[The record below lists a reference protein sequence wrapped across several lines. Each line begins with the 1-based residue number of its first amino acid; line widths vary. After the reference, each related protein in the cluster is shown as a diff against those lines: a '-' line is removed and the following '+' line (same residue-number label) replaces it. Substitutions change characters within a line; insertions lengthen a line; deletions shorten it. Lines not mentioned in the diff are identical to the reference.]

1 MNLSRWLNMVA
12 GDETGL
18 TSQLISTSSLSTQ
31 SLQGCT
37 TPPGSMHATLYKQHC
52 GFFYVPQES
61 EEWKNCET
69 GRMVFR
75 PYSRRLECLTFCR
88 CHCRG
93 STFSSVILRPQVLVQ
108 PRFEPATTCSADRH
122 LPNWAHWAM
131 VNVTVSNEHLHKI
144 FLLFSFI
151 FLNSYRIAF
160 ILSNFFRFPNL
171 VVSRRVG
178 FDNSL
183 SSVISNYFSLMSLVT
198 NLPKF
203 LNQQRKLLIWG
214 RGQWPGFANFIDEY
228 SQCDFWFTNFG
239 VILEY
244 LESSITTKKAIFRLS
259 STWSWHVY
267 TIVRDTRS
275 SCGSPL
281 TWKAQ
286 IHDGGLRIKF
296 DRNLV
301 SSCFVVRHN
310 SLISMI

>member
-1 MNLSRWLNMVA
+1 MHAMCHALIKRRPSVLCHPVEDHLGLTLTVELEPPWRELLRWLKLITFLWICHGDSTWWGWLNMVTQHA
-12 GDETGL
+12 GDEKGL

-31 SLQGCT
+31 SLKGYT

-61 EEWKNCET
+61 EEWKSCET

-93 STFSSVILRPQVLVQ
+93 STFSSVILRPWVLVQ

-160 ILSNFFRFPNL
+160 Y
-171 VVSRRVG
+171 
-178 FDNSL
+178 SL
-183 SSVISNYFSLMSLVT
+183 
-198 NLPKF
+198 KF
-203 LNQQRKLLIWG
+203 L
-214 RGQWPGFANFIDEY
+214 
-228 SQCDFWFTNFG
+228 
-239 VILEY
+239 
-244 LESSITTKKAIFRLS
+244 
-259 STWSWHVY
+259 
-267 TIVRDTRS
+267 
-275 SCGSPL
+275 
-281 TWKAQ
+281 
-286 IHDGGLRIKF
+286 
-296 DRNLV
+296 
-301 SSCFVVRHN
+301 
-310 SLISMI
+310 